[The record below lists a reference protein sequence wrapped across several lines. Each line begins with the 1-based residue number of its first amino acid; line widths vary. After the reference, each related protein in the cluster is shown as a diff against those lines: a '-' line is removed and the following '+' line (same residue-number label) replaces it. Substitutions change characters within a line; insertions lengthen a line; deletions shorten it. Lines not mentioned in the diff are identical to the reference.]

1 MSYLLYLAYFKYFI
15 HYFVIMN
22 ESWINCLPITNP
34 GTADSKPL
42 GGFMLG

>member
-1 MSYLLYLAYFKYFI
+1 MK
-15 HYFVIMN
+15 

-42 GGFMLG
+42 GGFMLGQSKDFEWYTTFENL